1 MNGFSGVKTLC
12 AALAA
17 SAVFTASSCWVSGQE
32 TVGKTAPARGSIVED
47 RAARKLIEAGESR
60 FEAEEIPK
68 ALEIWKSVIERYP
81 RSRFRYQAH
90 MKLGDYYLERDRSY
104 DRARVH
110 FEAIAAEENRDDAL
124 RAEATLKTGVCFYH
138 ARNYG
143 KCFQIMRDVIET
155 FPVSAEVNQAYYYI
169 GLGHFQLGHYSRA
182 IAALEKVGTSL
193 SDADGGAAKLEAGKR
208 FFVKIEDAD
217 LAILDPGESI
227 EVLAVTTTGDEER
240 FKCFPVGR
248 NVRLVLGSIPSRLG
262 KPRKQNGVLDVRGG
276 DEVRVTYVDQ
286 HTANEELDQ
295 AVISAVTVVGDGQV
309 MITDG
314 AFRES
319 LRGVV
324 LDKSVNVR
332 ISDPDH
338 DATDDADKLTAV
350 IEVHRRKTDAELES
364 EAAEAA
370 AQEEPVTADA
380 APAEDVSAD
389 DLLEEPVEINRFKL
403 VDRVEVTLIE
413 VPIQLELVTRNADS
427 NPPET
432 VERESQDPVDAK
444 ESLEPPAGAP
454 TDSIHTGIFQAVVSL
469 TKAEQVVADDEQLQA
484 LPGDEVRV
492 IYVDEVN
499 SGEGLLELQ
508 ARARCLEGNI
518 GGVRVTRAQI
528 SNEELRVQTRLK
540 TADALTQIGNRY
552 KEFGLKT
559 KADEKYRMAL
569 RECEEIMGDVRKL
582 KGRLLEEAY
591 VQLWH
596 VYFEMD
602 QLNLAAAMCQRL
614 QTEFPSSGFVD
625 DALLQLGE
633 VARTQGDLNRAIGI
647 FNRLVGM
654 QTSQLRGEAQFG
666 IAECYE
672 QMADGAEG
680 NASAQ
685 LRDRSFQEYKKV
697 FDQFPT
703 SGRVGEAVAKMA
715 EHYYQQ
721 KDYQRAVDTFET
733 VLESHPD
740 AKFLDVILFNYG
752 RCLYRMDRKPAARR
766 RFEQLIGEFPESP
779 LASDA
784 KKISEALA
792 QGGF

>member
-1 MNGFSGVKTLC
+1 MNGFFGVKTLF
-12 AALAA
+12 AGFAA
-17 SAVFTASSCWVSGQE
+17 SALLMASPCVVGGQE
-32 TVGKTAPARGSIVED
+32 AAVKRAPVRGSIVED
-47 RAARKLIEAGESR
+47 RAAKKLIEAGESR
-60 FEAEEIPK
+60 FEAEEISK

-110 FEAIAAEENRDDAL
+110 FEAIAAEENRDDVL
-124 RAEATLKTGVCFYH
+124 RAEATLKAGVCFYH

-155 FPVSAEVNQAYYYI
+155 FPVSAQVNQAYYYI

-193 SDADGGAAKLEAGKR
+193 SDDEGDSPRLEAGKR

-227 EVLAVTTTGDEER
+227 EVQAVTTSGDEER

-262 KPRKQNGVLDVRGG
+262 KPQKQNGVLDVRGG
-276 DEVRVTYVDQ
+276 DEVSVTYVDQ
-286 HTANEELDQ
+286 HTANEEVDQ
-295 AVISAVTVVGDGQV
+295 PVISAVAVVGDGQV

-324 LDKSVNVR
+324 LDKTVNVR

-338 DATDDADKLTAV
+338 DVSDSADKLNAV
-350 IEVHRRKTDAELES
+350 IEVHRRKTDAELE
-364 EAAEAA
+364 AETATA
-370 AQEEPVTADA
+370 VAQNEPD
-380 APAEDVSAD
+380 APATEDTVD
-389 DLLEEPVEINRFKL
+389 GILEDPVEIDRFKL
-403 VDRVEVTLIE
+403 IDRVEVTLTE
-413 VPIQLELVTRNADS
+413 VPVVLQLVAGDAES
-427 NPPET
+427 NLPAA
-432 VERESQDPVDAK
+432 RGSESQKPVDTDGDAD
-444 ESLEPPAGAP
+444 PPAVESA
-454 TDSIHTGIFQAVVSL
+454 DSIHTGIFQTVVPL
-469 TKAEQVVADDEQLQA
+469 GKTAEVVKGDAQLQA
-484 LPGDEVRV
+484 LPGDEIRV
-492 IYVDEVN
+492 IYLDEVN
-499 SGEGLLELQ
+499 SGEGLAELQ

-528 SNEELRVQTRLK
+528 SDEELRVQTRLK

-552 KEFGLKT
+552 KEFGLKK
-559 KADEKYRMAL
+559 KADEKYRLAL
-569 RECEEIMGDVRKL
+569 RECEEIMVDVRKL
-582 KGRLLEEAY
+582 RGRLLEEAY

-647 FNRLVGM
+647 FNRLAGM

-672 QMADGAEG
+672 QMADGAAG